1 MLSVVARFDLHLGAG
16 LSVDPPGDG
25 PENDE
30 EEFVARLSIGEFARE
45 SGLTPKALR
54 LYDELGLLPPAHVDP
69 RSGYRSYERTQ
80 LEKAQLV
87 ARLRGLGMPLAR
99 IRVVGDLPPLAAATE
114 VTSYWRQVEADIAA
128 RKELATSLVDHLSR
142 KGSDMTGTTRD
153 WNLRSAAHFDGGLVR
168 ESNEDAVYAGGRLF
182 AVADG
187 YGARGMQHAASSAAL
202 AALEELDAAETGQPG
217 NVLQALGTSAS
228 NARAAV
234 REFAESDPALAEAG
248 STLTAML
255 WSGLQFALVHIGDSR
270 AYLVRGGELVQ
281 LTHDHTVV
289 QSLID
294 EDKLTPEEAA
304 THPQR
309 ATLLR
314 ALHRTDTT
322 EPDLH
327 LREAHPADRYLL
339 CSDGLHAVLG
349 QQRIREVL
357 DTAAEPQ
364 DAVDELI
371 DQVHEA
377 GAPDNVSCVVTD
389 VLIQS

>member
-1 MLSVVARFDLHLGAG
+1 M
-16 LSVDPPGDG
+16 
-25 PENDE
+25 
-30 EEFVARLSIGEFARE
+30 ARLSIGEFARE

-69 RSGYRSYERTQ
+69 RSGYRSYERAQ

-114 VTSYWRQVEADIAA
+114 VTSYWRQVEADTAA
-128 RKELATSLVDHLSR
+128 RKELATFLVDHLSR
-142 KGSDMTGTTRD
+142 KGSDMTGVTGEWD
-153 WNLRSAAHFDGGLVR
+153 LRSAAHVDGGLVR
-168 ESNEDAVYAGGRLF
+168 ESNEDAVYAGRRLF

-187 YGARGMQHAASSAAL
+187 YGAQGMEHAASSATL
-202 AALEELDAAETGQPG
+202 AALEEHDADEAGG
-217 NVLQALGTSAS
+217 NVLQALETSAS
-228 NARAAV
+228 HARAAV
-234 REFAESDPALAEAG
+234 REFAESDPALEKSG

-294 EDKLTPEEAA
+294 EDKLTPEEAT

-314 ALHRTDTT
+314 ALHRADAT

-371 DQVHEA
+371 GLVHEA
-377 GAPDNVSCVVTD
+377 GAPDNVACVVTD
-389 VLIQS
+389 VLTHS